1 MAPVASQTMLCD
13 LGPQPAPVASPTLH
27 GSWPGLSVFCV
38 VMFIWPKDLESEET
52 GVGWGLPCPSI
63 R

>member
-13 LGPQPAPVASPTLH
+13 LGPQPVPEASLTPH
-27 GSWPGLSVFCV
+27 GSWPVLNVFCV
-38 VMFIWPKDLESEET
+38 VVFIWPKDLQSKET
-52 GVGWGLPCPSI
+52 GGGGLPCPPL